1 MYQNIYEIT
10 IHESSKFT
18 SCMGTK
24 YLCQNVVVI
33 ELFSCLFQIFGNYL
47 ISRIIRSNNS
57 QERRNP

>member
-1 MYQNIYEIT
+1 MDQNTYEI
-10 IHESSKFT
+10 IT
-18 SCMGTK
+18 SCMATK